1 MLQKVGHAAQGEG
14 NCRAG
19 GTRCCSERK
28 LQAVQRF
35 LPGHDIIASRLD
47 FSVWKRMKNLAGNLQ
62 PLIYGAFPVWRNCT
76 VRAHICNLGA
86 SEWRKRKNGVEYA
99 RTLRCRLH
107 APHLHPRHAPD
118 AGKCRRK
125 DGQIHGAGHVK
136 TKRAAERMRYISS
149 PTLSG
154 HFAVWVSVWV
164 RLFRH
169 LKNRTNERQNRRK
182 SYDFHRFLELVAG
195 LEPATC

>member
-35 LPGHDIIASRLD
+35 LPGYDIIASRLD

-99 RTLRCRLH
+99 RTFRCELH
-107 APHLHPRHAPD
+107 PENLHPRHAPD
-118 AGKCRRK
+118 AGKYRRK
-125 DGQIHGAGHVK
+125 DGKFHGASHVK
-136 TKRAAERMRYISS
+136 KQRASERIPSISS

-154 HFAVWVSVWV
+154 HFAVWVTVWV
-164 RLFRH
+164 RQIRRP
-169 LKNRTNERQNRRK
+169 KIRTNKREHRRK
-182 SYDFHRFLELVAG
+182 SLDFRRFLELVAG

>member
-1 MLQKVGHAAQGEG
+1 MLPLCVAAEKQTVKHGGGIVMLQKVGHAAQGEG

-35 LPGHDIIASRLD
+35 LPGYDIIASRLD

-99 RTLRCRLH
+99 WTFRRVGH
-107 APHLHPRHAPD
+107 GVGQ
-118 AGKCRRK
+118 AG
-125 DGQIHGAGHVK
+125 
-136 TKRAAERMRYISS
+136 
-149 PTLSG
+149 
-154 HFAVWVSVWV
+154 
-164 RLFRH
+164 
-169 LKNRTNERQNRRK
+169 
-182 SYDFHRFLELVAG
+182 FHRFSRSAFPKMVYIFIGKILLG
-195 LEPATC
+195 

>member
-35 LPGHDIIASRLD
+35 LPGYDIIASRLD

-99 RTLRCRLH
+99 RTFRCRLH
-107 APHLHPRHAPD
+107 APHLHPRYTAD
-118 AGKCRRK
+118 AGKRRRK
-125 DGQIHGAGHVK
+125 DGKFHGAGDVK
-136 TKRAAERMRYISS
+136 KVKKKHRAAERMRRSSS
-149 PTLSG
+149 PPLSESSPCG
-154 HFAVWVSVWV
+154 SACGSNPKTQRKNCAAVIKDEI
-164 RLFRH
+164 H
-169 LKNRTNERQNRRK
+169 LSDEHKP
-182 SYDFHRFLELVAG
+182 SELKV
-195 LEPATC
+195 

>member
-35 LPGHDIIASRLD
+35 LPGYDIIASQLD
-47 FSVWKRMKNLAGNLQ
+47 FSVWKRMKNLAGNLH

-99 RTLRCRLH
+99 RTFRCRLH
-107 APHLHPRHAPD
+107 APHLHPCHAPD
-118 AGKCRRK
+118 AGKCSRK
-125 DGQIHGAGHVK
+125 DGKFYVASHVK
-136 TKRAAERMRYISS
+136 KQRKNTERRRGYSDIRPS
-149 PTLSG
+149 TLSI
-154 HFAVWVSVWV
+154 
-164 RLFRH
+164 
-169 LKNRTNERQNRRK
+169 QNKDR
-182 SYDFHRFLELVAG
+182 
-195 LEPATC
+195 

>member
-1 MLQKVGHAAQGEG
+1 MLPLCVAAEKQTVKHGGGIVMLQKVGHAAQGEG

-35 LPGHDIIASRLD
+35 LPGYDIIASQLD

-99 RTLRCRLH
+99 RTFRCRLH
-107 APHLHPRHAPD
+107 APHLHPCHAPD
-118 AGKCRRK
+118 AGKRSRK
-125 DGQIHGAGHVK
+125 DGKFYVASHVK
-136 TKRAAERMRYISS
+136 KQRKNTERRRGYSDIRPS
-149 PTLSG
+149 TLSI
-154 HFAVWVSVWV
+154 
-164 RLFRH
+164 
-169 LKNRTNERQNRRK
+169 QNKDR
-182 SYDFHRFLELVAG
+182 
-195 LEPATC
+195 

>member
-1 MLQKVGHAAQGEG
+1 MLPLCVAAEKQTVKHGGGIVMLQKVGHAAQGEG

-35 LPGHDIIASRLD
+35 LPGYDIIASRLD

-86 SEWRKRKNGVEYA
+86 VKWRRRENRIQYA
-99 RTLRCRLH
+99 RPLRRRLYTENLY
-107 APHLHPRHAPD
+107 PCHAPD
-118 AGKCRRK
+118 AGKCSRK
-125 DGQIHGAGHVK
+125 DGQFYGTGHVK
-136 TKRAAERMRYISS
+136 KQRASERIPSISS
-149 PTLSG
+149 PTLSA
-154 HFAVWVSVWV
+154 HF
-164 RLFRH
+164 
-169 LKNRTNERQNRRK
+169 
-182 SYDFHRFLELVAG
+182 
-195 LEPATC
+195 

>member
-35 LPGHDIIASRLD
+35 LPGYDIIASRLD
-47 FSVWKRMKNLAGNLQ
+47 FSAWKRMKNLAGNLK

-99 RTLRCRLH
+99 RTLRCELH
-107 APHLHPRHAPD
+107 PENLHPRHAPD
-118 AGKCRRK
+118 AGKRRRK
-125 DGQIHGAGHVK
+125 DGKFHGAGAVK
-136 TKRAAERMRYISS
+136 KAKKKHRAAERIPSISS
-149 PTLSG
+149 PPLFR
-154 HFAVWVSVWV
+154 HFAVWVTVWV
-164 RLFRH
+164 RHFWH
-169 LKNRTNERQNRRK
+169 LKNRTNKRENR
-182 SYDFHRFLELVAG
+182 
-195 LEPATC
+195 

>member
-35 LPGHDIIASRLD
+35 LPGYDIIASQLD

-86 SEWRKRKNGVEYA
+86 SEWRKRKTVSSMLGHFDA
-99 RTLRCRLH
+99 GFTLRTYT
-107 APHLHPRHAPD
+107 
-118 AGKCRRK
+118 
-125 DGQIHGAGHVK
+125 HV
-136 TKRAAERMRYISS
+136 TRQMQESAAEKM
-149 PTLSG
+149 G
-154 HFAVWVSVWV
+154 NFMAQVM
-164 RLFRH
+164 
-169 LKNRTNERQNRRK
+169 
-182 SYDFHRFLELVAG
+182 
-195 LEPATC
+195 

>member
-1 MLQKVGHAAQGEG
+1 MLPLCVAAEKQTVKHGGGIVMLQKVGHAAQGEG

-35 LPGHDIIASRLD
+35 LPGYDIIASRLD
-47 FSVWKRMKNLAGNLQ
+47 FSAWKRMKNLAGNLK

-99 RTLRCRLH
+99 RTFRCRLH
-107 APHLHPRHAPD
+107 APHLHPCHAAD
-118 AGKCRRK
+118 AGKCSRK
-125 DGQIHGAGHVK
+125 DGQFHGTGHVK
-136 TKRAAERMRYISS
+136 KQRAAERIPSISS
-149 PTLSG
+149 PPLFG
-154 HFAVWVSVWV
+154 HFK
-164 RLFRH
+164 LYP
-169 LKNRTNERQNRRK
+169 RK
-182 SYDFHRFLELVAG
+182 WTRK
-195 LEPATC
+195 

>member
-35 LPGHDIIASRLD
+35 LPGYDIIASRLD
-47 FSVWKRMKNLAGNLQ
+47 FSVWKRMKNLAGNRQ

-86 SEWRKRKNGVEYA
+86 SEWRKRKNGVESA
-99 RTLRCRLH
+99 RTFRCRLH
-107 APHLHPRHAPD
+107 TPHLHPCHAPD
-118 AGKCRRK
+118 AGKRRRK
-125 DGQIHGAGHVK
+125 DGQFHGAGHVK
-136 TKRAAERMRYISS
+136 KAESVGKDTTNILSDALWTFRRVGHGVGQANS
-149 PTLSG
+149 PPENPN
-154 HFAVWVSVWV
+154 
-164 RLFRH
+164 
-169 LKNRTNERQNRRK
+169 K
-182 SYDFHRFLELVAG
+182 
-195 LEPATC
+195 